1 VKRGMLQDPATFAK
15 RLEAQIDA
23 DSERAQREPLPADL
37 LHYAIQ
43 SLAINDP
50 LGPPRLSGNVEL
62 PHVLATPYGRA
73 AIAGYNW
80 GRQALMAGDFGRTAK
95 EDTATLGRMWST
107 VFGGKHNDDLRGHE
121 LGKLAIRVRHEK
133 FITSDATTIDEAFST
148 WMREGNIPD
157 AILRLPG
164 DVRSAFDLGAVIAAL
179 WTAIQFEQ
187 FRFGRLQR
195 VRNQPWYRR
204 R

>member
-1 VKRGMLQDPATFAK
+1 MKRGMLQDPATFAE
-15 RLEAQIDA
+15 RLEAQINA
-23 DSERAQREPLPADL
+23 DSERAQREPLPADM

-80 GRQALMAGDFGRTAK
+80 GRQALMAGDFSRTAK

-148 WMREGNIPD
+148 WMREGTSPMQSFVC
-157 AILRLPG
+157 PG
-164 DVRSAFDLGAVIAAL
+164 MC
-179 WTAIQFEQ
+179 
-187 FRFGRLQR
+187 GR
-195 VRNQPWYRR
+195 PSIWAP
-204 R
+204 